1 VIHVDRR
8 AQSRVA
14 AAFVLVFIIGGIMGA
29 AIVGPTLAP
38 TQTLEKTYER
48 TIVYTRELTVTETA
62 VRASTTTAT
71 VTETVPL
78 THTSERT
85 VTETMT
91 ALTTLYGTT
100 TVERT
105 VYVNYFNTSWCN
117 VTTTTVTLTSTVNG
131 TTTIYNA
138 TQTVT
143 QTVTSTTTYTTTV
156 TQTAQQVRKVCF
168 SRVSD
173 CSSIIINLIN
183 RANRSIHVM
192 VYSFTYDP
200 LADALIMALKR
211 NVSVT
216 VIIERQQA
224 NVTGSVYYKL
234 LNAGVDVRL
243 DSNPYLMHHKVAI
256 IDGWIVVTGSFNWSE
271 SAEERNDENIVVIYD
286 EAVAGMYE
294 QEFQRI
300 LAST

>member
-1 VIHVDRR
+1 MDRR

-14 AAFVLVFIIGGIMGA
+14 AVFVLVFIIGGIMGA
-29 AIVGPTLAP
+29 AIVGPMLAP

-71 VTETVPL
+71 ITETVPL
-78 THTSERT
+78 THTSEKT

-117 VTTTTVTLTSTVNG
+117 VTTTTVTLTSTV
-131 TTTIYNA
+131 YNA
-138 TQTVT
+138 TQTA
-143 QTVTSTTTYTTTV
+143 TV

-200 LADALIMALKR
+200 LADALIMAHKR

-234 LNAGVDVRL
+234 LNASVDVRL

-256 IDGWIVVTGSFNWSE
+256 IDGWIVVTGSFNWSK

>member
-1 VIHVDRR
+1 VIYVGRE
-8 AQSRVA
+8 AQSKVA
-14 AAFVLVFIIGGIMGA
+14 AVFVLVFIIGGVMGA
-29 AIVGPTLAP
+29 AIAGPMLAL
-38 TQTLEKTYER
+38 TYTLEKTYEK
-48 TIVYTRELTVTETA
+48 TLTYTRAFTTTETA
-62 VRASTTTAT
+62 IRTAT
-71 VTETVPL
+71 VRETVSI
-78 THTSERT
+78 TQTSEKT
-85 VTETMT
+85 VTTFHD
-91 ALTTLYGTT
+91 TT
-100 TVERT
+100 TVEKT
-105 VYVNYFNTSWCN
+105 VYVNLFNATWCN
-117 VTTTTVTLTSTVNG
+117 ATTTTVTFTSTVNR
-131 TTTIYNA
+131 TVTLNA

-143 QTVTSTTTYTTTV
+143 STVTSTATTTV
-156 TQTAQQVRKVCF
+156 KTTTTQTVQQVRKTCF
-168 SRVSD
+168 SRVSE

-183 RANRSIHVM
+183 RANRTVHVM

-200 LADALIMALKR
+200 LADALIMAHGR
-211 NVSVT
+211 NVSVV

-256 IDGWIVVTGSFNWSE
+256 IDGWIVITGSYNWSQ

-286 EAVAGMYE
+286 EAIAERYE

>member
-1 VIHVDRR
+1 VICVDRR
-8 AQSRVA
+8 AQSRVT
-14 AAFVLVFIIGGIMGA
+14 AAFVLVLIIGGIMGA
-29 AIVGPTLAP
+29 AIVGPMLAP

-71 VTETVPL
+71 VTETTPL
-78 THTSERT
+78 THTSEKT

-117 VTTTTVTLTSTVNG
+117 VTTTTVTLTS
-131 TTTIYNA
+131 TIYNA

-200 LADALIMALKR
+200 LADALIMAHKR

-256 IDGWIVVTGSFNWSE
+256 IDGWIVVTGSFNWSR

>member
-1 VIHVDRR
+1 VIYVDRR

-14 AAFVLVFIIGGIMGA
+14 AVFVLVFIIGGIMGA
-29 AIVGPTLAP
+29 AIVGPMLAP

-71 VTETVPL
+71 ITETVPL
-78 THTSERT
+78 THTSEKT

-117 VTTTTVTLTSTVNG
+117 VTTTTVTLTSTV
-131 TTTIYNA
+131 YNA
-138 TQTVT
+138 TQTA
-143 QTVTSTTTYTTTV
+143 TV

-200 LADALIMALKR
+200 LADALIMAHKR

-234 LNAGVDVRL
+234 LNASVDVRL

-256 IDGWIVVTGSFNWSE
+256 IDGWIVVTGSFNWSK

>member
-1 VIHVDRR
+1 MDRR

-14 AAFVLVFIIGGIMGA
+14 AVFVLVFIIGGIMGA
-29 AIVGPTLAP
+29 AIVGPMLAP

-71 VTETVPL
+71 ITETVPL
-78 THTSERT
+78 THTFEKT

-117 VTTTTVTLTSTVNG
+117 VTTTTVTLTSTV
-131 TTTIYNA
+131 YNA
-138 TQTVT
+138 TQTA
-143 QTVTSTTTYTTTV
+143 TV

-200 LADALIMALKR
+200 LADALIMAHKR

-234 LNAGVDVRL
+234 LNASVDVRL

-256 IDGWIVVTGSFNWSE
+256 IDGWIVVTGSFNWSK

>member
-1 VIHVDRR
+1 VDRR

-14 AAFVLVFIIGGIMGA
+14 AVFVLVFIIGGIMGA
-29 AIVGPTLAP
+29 AIVGPMLAP

-71 VTETVPL
+71 ITETVPL
-78 THTSERT
+78 THTSEKT

-117 VTTTTVTLTSTVNG
+117 VTTTTVTLTSTV
-131 TTTIYNA
+131 YNA
-138 TQTVT
+138 TQTA
-143 QTVTSTTTYTTTV
+143 TV

-200 LADALIMALKR
+200 LADALIMAHKR

-234 LNAGVDVRL
+234 LNASVDVRL

-256 IDGWIVVTGSFNWSE
+256 IDGWIVVTGSFNWSK